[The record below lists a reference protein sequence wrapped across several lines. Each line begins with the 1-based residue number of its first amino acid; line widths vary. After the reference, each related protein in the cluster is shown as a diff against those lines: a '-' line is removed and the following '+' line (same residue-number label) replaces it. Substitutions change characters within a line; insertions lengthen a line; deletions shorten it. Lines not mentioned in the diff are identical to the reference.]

1 MRCSRSRS
9 VVLAAAILACCGAV
23 AAAGE
28 TASGA
33 ATGAGAA
40 GSSAAGTSAASTA
53 AAEARERTRQILAYG
68 IDAQVLDVIERL
80 RAARDA
86 DFTAELAALLASS
99 RSPDVRRSVLE
110 LFTELGIGEGET
122 AARAIVAEWQTG
134 DAGVTAA
141 AAAYLASR
149 RADGLAAVLIPLVDA
164 DDAVVCSA
172 ALRAIGASRDPAA
185 VEPLLAK
192 LAAIEFPDARKGDLV
207 VALGELRDARAVD
220 ALLRIAKGRD
230 EEKTRRLY
238 AADALGKIGDRRAL
252 PVLKALFEEDD
263 ALLRAYAA
271 SALAAFGTG
280 EALPSLLAGL
290 KDSNARVRVQCLKA
304 LARQLAPE
312 EAAQVVPIVRW
323 KAENDPERAVRLESV
338 RTLGGIADAPSV
350 EFLGTLLANRTAALD
365 FREAALSG
373 LLARTPG
380 SPAVAAAV
388 EQEIAAKDQKPIE
401 MIARV
406 LSFAKARELAPV
418 WLRLLDCQGYTVR
431 IWGVRGLAANGIAS
445 ALPRIGELAEKDPVS
460 AVRSEAA
467 RAKERLAAR
476 SLSD

>member
-1 MRCSRSRS
+1 MTRLRLRSLA
-9 VVLAAAILACCGAV
+9 LAAAFLACCGA
-23 AAAGE
+23 AAAADE

-33 ATGAGAA
+33 SAGGSAPA
-40 GSSAAGTSAASTA
+40 GPAAGTSATA

-68 IDAQVLDVIERL
+68 IDTQVLEVIGRL

-99 RSPDVRRSVLE
+99 RSPEVRRGVLE
-110 LFTELGIGEGET
+110 MFTELGIGEGET
-122 AARAIVAEWQTG
+122 AARAVVAGWQTG
-134 DAGVTAA
+134 DASVTAA

-149 RADGLAAVLIPLVDA
+149 RADGLAALLVPLVDA
-164 DDAVVCSA
+164 DDAIVCSA

-192 LAAIEFPDARKGDLV
+192 LAAIEFPDARKSDLI

-220 ALLRIAKGRD
+220 ALLGIAKGRD

-271 SALAAFGTG
+271 SALAAFGTS

-290 KDSNARVRVQCLKA
+290 RDSNARVRIQCLKA
-304 LARQLAPE
+304 LARQLAPG
-312 EAAQVVPIVRW
+312 EAEQVVPVVRW

-338 RTLGGIADAPSV
+338 RTLGGIADGPSV
-350 EFLGTLLANRTAALD
+350 AFLGTLLANRTAALD
-365 FREAALSG
+365 FREAALSA
-373 LLARTPG
+373 LLVRTPG
-380 SPAVAAAV
+380 SPAIAAAV
-388 EQEIAAKDQKPIE
+388 DQEIAAKDQKPIE

-406 LSFAKARELAPV
+406 LSFAAARELAPV
-418 WLRLLDCQGYTVR
+418 WMRLLDCQGYTVR
-431 IWGVRGLAANGIAS
+431 IWAVRGLAANGITS
-445 ALPRIGELAEKDPVS
+445 ALARIGELAEKDPVA
-460 AVRSEAA
+460 AVRSEAS
-467 RAKERLAAR
+467 RATERLSAR

>member
-1 MRCSRSRS
+1 MRLFRLRS
-9 VVLAAAILACCGAV
+9 VVLAAAFLACCGA
-23 AAAGE
+23 AAAADE

-33 ATGAGAA
+33 SDGGSGSAGA
-40 GSSAAGTSAASTA
+40 AAGTSAAPTA
-53 AAEARERTRQILAYG
+53 AVEAREKTRQILAYG
-68 IDAQVLDVIERL
+68 IDTQVLDVIGRL

-86 DFTAELAALLASS
+86 DFTAELTALLASS
-99 RSPDVRRSVLE
+99 RSPEVRRGVLE
-110 LFTELGIGEGET
+110 MFTELGIGEGET
-122 AARAIVAEWQTG
+122 AARAVVAGWQTG
-134 DAGVTAA
+134 DASVTAA
-141 AAAYLASR
+141 ASAYLASR
-149 RADGLAAVLIPLVDA
+149 RAEGLGALLVPLVDA

-192 LAAIEFPDARKGDLV
+192 LAAIEFPDARKGDLI

-238 AADALGKIGDRRAL
+238 AADAIGKIGDRRAL

-271 SALAAFGTG
+271 SALAAFGTS

-290 KDSNARVRVQCLKA
+290 RDSNARVRIQCLKA
-304 LARQLAPE
+304 LARQLAPG
-312 EAAQVVPIVRW
+312 EAEQVAPVVRW

-338 RTLGGIADAPSV
+338 RTLGAIADGPSV
-350 EFLGTLLANRTAALD
+350 TFLGTLLANRTAALD
-365 FREAALSG
+365 FRETALSA
-373 LLARTPG
+373 LLVRTPG
-380 SPAVAAAV
+380 SPAIAAAV

-406 LSFAKARELAPV
+406 LSFAAAKELAPV
-418 WLRLLDCQGYTVR
+418 WMRLLDCQGYTVR
-431 IWGVRGLAANGIAS
+431 IWAVRGLAANGITS
-445 ALPRIGELAEKDPVS
+445 ALARIGELAEKDPVA
-460 AVRSEAA
+460 AVRSEAS
-467 RAKERLAAR
+467 RATERLSAR